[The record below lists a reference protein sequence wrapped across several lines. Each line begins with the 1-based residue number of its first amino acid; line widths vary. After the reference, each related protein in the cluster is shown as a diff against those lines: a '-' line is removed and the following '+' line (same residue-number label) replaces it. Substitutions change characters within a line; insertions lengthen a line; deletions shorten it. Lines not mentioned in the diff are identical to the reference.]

1 MTESEVHSRLSQ
13 TAEVESF
20 AKIINGF
27 KKITIF
33 KRNSEAEF

>member
-13 TAEVESF
+13 TAEVKSF